1 MDIFITIILILGYI
15 VLKLNSLNR
24 RMRILELKYEKL
36 KERLDNHE
44 KQMDIKIR
52 SLECIYK
59 SNN

>member
-36 KERLDNHE
+36 KERLDNYE
-44 KQMDIKIR
+44 KQLDKF
-52 SLECIYK
+52 Y
-59 SNN
+59 SNV